1 MRRGDYTDR
10 ATLPVSGRTKRSTYT
25 WNVSDALTMR
35 RPDMPQATLRFYA
48 ELNDFLP
55 QKDRHQPLERP
66 VHGRP
71 SIKDLIEAAGVPH
84 TEIDLL
90 LVNGESV
97 DFAYPVRDGDRISV
111 YPVFESVDIGSV
123 TKVRPEPLRELRF
136 VLDVHLGRLAAYL
149 RLAGFD
155 AVYQNDLDDAELAR
169 IAAGG
174 RVLLTRDQG
183 LLKRRAV
190 QRGYWLRA
198 TSPRVQLAEV
208 IRRFDLSDRVRPF
221 SRCLR
226 CNALVR
232 PVPKADVVMEL
243 PPRTRQF
250 YDEFFRCPG
259 CDRIYW
265 KGGHFDALRRLL
277 DHATIAARAARTPG
291 TQRVGG

>member
-1 MRRGDYTDR
+1 
-10 ATLPVSGRTKRSTYT
+10 
-25 WNVSDALTMR
+25 
-35 RPDMPQATLRFYA
+35 MPRATLRFYA

-55 QKDRHQPLERP
+55 AEDRHQPVERP

-84 TEIDLL
+84 TEVDLV

-111 YPVFESVDIGSV
+111 YPVFESMDIAAV
-123 TKVRPEPLRELRF
+123 TRVRPEPLRELRF

-149 RLAGFD
+149 RLAWFD
-155 AVYQNDLDDAELAR
+155 AFYRNDVDDAELAR

-198 TSPRVQLAEV
+198 TRPGHSWPRCFADSTSRGWSGRSAAAFGATPWCAPSPR
-208 IRRFDLSDRVRPF
+208 RRS
-221 SRCLR
+221 SRSCRLE
-226 CNALVR
+226 LVSS
-232 PVPKADVVMEL
+232 M
-243 PPRTRQF
+243 TSS
-250 YDEFFRCPG
+250 
-259 CDRIYW
+259 
-265 KGGHFDALRRLL
+265 FDALDATGSTGGAVTSMRSAAYWSKRR
-277 DHATIAARAARTPG
+277 
-291 TQRVGG
+291 TQRGQRYDPAR

>member
-1 MRRGDYTDR
+1 MPL
-10 ATLPVSGRTKRSTYT
+10 ATV
-25 WNVSDALTMR
+25 
-35 RPDMPQATLRFYA
+35 RFYA

-55 QKDRHQPLERP
+55 PKDRHKP
-66 VHGRP
+66 VQRTFRGRP

-84 TEIDLL
+84 TEVDLL
-90 LVNGESV
+90 LVKGESV
-97 DFAYPVRDGDRISV
+97 DFAYPVQAGDRISV

-123 TKVRPEPLRELRF
+123 TEVRPEPLRELRF
-136 VLDVHLGRLAAYL
+136 VLEVHLGRLAAYL

-155 AVYQNDLDDAELAR
+155 TVYRNDLDDAELAT
-169 IAAGG
+169 IASSG

-190 QRGYWLRA
+190 TRGYWLRA
-198 TSPRVQLAEV
+198 TSPRAQLAEV
-208 IRRFDLSDRVRPF
+208 LRRFDLSEAVRPF

-232 PVPKADVVMEL
+232 RVQKDEVAEEL

-250 YDEFFRCPG
+250 YDEFFQCPE

-265 KGGHFDALRRLL
+265 RGGHYAALRGLL
-277 DHATIAARAARTPG
+277 DHAMTEARARTA
-291 TQRVGG
+291 

>member
-1 MRRGDYTDR
+1 
-10 ATLPVSGRTKRSTYT
+10 
-25 WNVSDALTMR
+25 
-35 RPDMPQATLRFYA
+35 MPRATLRFYA

-55 QKDRHQPLERP
+55 AEDRHQPVERP

-84 TEIDLL
+84 TEVDLV

-111 YPVFESVDIGSV
+111 YPVFESMDIAAV
-123 TKVRPEPLRELRF
+123 TRVRPEPLRELRF

-155 AVYQNDLDDAELAR
+155 AFYRNDVDDAELAR

-198 TSPRVQLAEV
+198 TSPRAQLAEV
-208 IRRFDLSDRVRPF
+208 LRRFDISGLVRPF
-221 SRCLR
+221 CRCLR

-232 PVPKADVVMEL
+232 PVSKAEVVEEL

-265 KGGHFDALRRLL
+265 RGGHFDALCRLL
-277 DHATIAARAARTPG
+277 EQATNAARTALRPG
-291 TQRVGG
+291 TVADGGQQ

>member
-1 MRRGDYTDR
+1 
-10 ATLPVSGRTKRSTYT
+10 
-25 WNVSDALTMR
+25 
-35 RPDMPQATLRFYA
+35 MPRATLRFYA

-55 QKDRHQPLERP
+55 PKDRYEPLERP

-84 TEIDLL
+84 TEVDLL
-90 LVNGESV
+90 LVNGDSV

-111 YPVFESVDIGSV
+111 YPVFESVDIGTV
-123 TKVRPEPLRELRF
+123 TRVRPEPLRELRF

-155 AVYQNDLDDAELAR
+155 AVYRNDLDDAELAR
-169 IAAGG
+169 IAVGG

-198 TSPRVQLAEV
+198 TSPRAQLVEV
-208 IRRFDLSDRVRPF
+208 LRRFDLSGAVQPF

-232 PVPKADVVMEL
+232 RVAKADVIEEL
-243 PPRTRQF
+243 PPQTRRYF
-250 YDEFFRCPG
+250 DEFFQCPG

-265 KGGHFDALRRLL
+265 RGGHFDALQRLL
-277 DHATIAARAARTPG
+277 EDATNAARTARTPA
-291 TQRVGG
+291 TERVG

>member
-1 MRRGDYTDR
+1 
-10 ATLPVSGRTKRSTYT
+10 
-25 WNVSDALTMR
+25 
-35 RPDMPQATLRFYA
+35 MPRATLRFYA

-55 QKDRHQPLERP
+55 SENRHQPIHRAFRG
-66 VHGRP
+66 HP
-71 SIKDLIEAAGVPH
+71 SIKDLIEATGVPH

-90 LVNGESV
+90 LVNGESI
-97 DFAYPVRDGDRISV
+97 DFAYPVGDGDRISV
-111 YPVFESVDIGSV
+111 YPVFESVHIRSV

-155 AVYQNDLDDAELAR
+155 TLYRNDLNDAELAS
-169 IAAGG
+169 IAADG

-190 QRGYWLRA
+190 TRGHWLRA
-198 TSPRVQLAEV
+198 TAPRAQLAEV
-208 IRRFDLSDRVRPF
+208 LRRFDLSGAVRPF

-226 CNALVR
+226 CNTLVCR
-232 PVPKADVVMEL
+232 VAKANVLEQV

-250 YDEFFRCPG
+250 YNEFFRCPG

-265 KGGHFDALRRLL
+265 RGGHFDALRRLL
-277 DHATIAARAARTPG
+277 EDAKTAAQCPRAPG
-291 TQRVGG
+291 LEQVES

>member
-1 MRRGDYTDR
+1 M
-10 ATLPVSGRTKRSTYT
+10 
-25 WNVSDALTMR
+25 SDALALHR
-35 RPDMPQATLRFYA
+35 RDIPQATLRFYA

-55 QKDRHQPLERP
+55 PKDRHQPVQRSFR
-66 VHGRP
+66 GRP

-90 LVNGESV
+90 LVNGKSV
-97 DFAYPVRDGDRISV
+97 DFAYPVGDGDRISV
-111 YPVFESVDIGSV
+111 YPVFESVDIGSA

-155 AVYQNDLDDAELAR
+155 AVYRNDLDDAELAT

-190 QRGYWLRA
+190 TRGYWLRA
-198 TSPRVQLAEV
+198 TSPRAQLAEV
-208 IRRFDLSDRVRPF
+208 LRRFDLSRAVRPF

-226 CNALVR
+226 CNTLVR
-232 PVPKADVVMEL
+232 RVPKADVVDQL

-250 YDEFFRCPG
+250 YDGFFRCPG
-259 CDRIYW
+259 CNRIYW
-265 KGGHFDALRRLL
+265 RGGHFDALRRLL
-277 DHATIAARAARTPG
+277 EHATNEARTAR
-291 TQRVGG
+291 TAASERVG

>member
-1 MRRGDYTDR
+1 MVLSGDGYPKPR
-10 ATLPVSGRTKRSTYT
+10 E
-25 WNVSDALTMR
+25 
-35 RPDMPQATLRFYA
+35 DMPRATLRFYA

-55 QKDRHQPLERP
+55 PEDRHRPVERP
-66 VHGRP
+66 FRVRP

-84 TEIDLL
+84 TEVDLV

-97 DFAYPVRDGDRISV
+97 DFAHPVRDGDRISV
-111 YPVFESVDIGSV
+111 YPVFESVDIAAV
-123 TKVRPEPLRELRF
+123 TRVRPEPLRELRF

-155 AVYQNDLDDAELAR
+155 TVYRNDLDDAELAG

-174 RVLLTRDQG
+174 RVLLTRDQE

-190 QRGYWLRA
+190 IRGYWLRA
-198 TSPRVQLAEV
+198 PSPRSQLAEV
-208 IRRFDLSDRVRPF
+208 LRRFDLSRAVRPF
-221 SRCLR
+221 CRCLR

-232 PVPKADVVMEL
+232 PVRKADVVAEL
-243 PPRTRQF
+243 PPRTRQY

-265 KGGHFDALRRLL
+265 RGGHFDALRRLL
-277 DHATIAARAARTPG
+277 EHAMNEARPTRARAAE
-291 TQRVGG
+291 RVG